1 MQVPKRKPGIYTN
14 QESDPH
20 LTPAKLD
27 ELKRELHRLKT
38 VSRPQA
44 ILETKRLAEMGDFS
58 ENAEYQI
65 AKGRLRG
72 INNRIDE
79 LVDQIDRAV
88 VIVPES
94 TADVIAI
101 GHTVIIEQDGEQK
114 TFQILGSTESNPHL
128 GIISY
133 QSPLGAA
140 LIGKKI
146 GDVFE
151 VLLGKRNVSC
161 RVIKIT

>member
-20 LTPAKLD
+20 LTSAKLD
-27 ELKRELHRLKT
+27 ELKRELQRLKT
-38 VSRPQA
+38 ISRPQA
-44 ILETKRLAEMGDFS
+44 IAETKRLAEMGDFS

-79 LVDQIDRAV
+79 LIDQIDRAV
-88 VIVPES
+88 VIVAD
-94 TADVIAI
+94 TASGVIAI
-101 GHTVIIEQDGEQK
+101 GHTVTVEIDGVK
-114 TFQILGSTESNPHL
+114 KSFHILGPTESNPQA

-140 LIGKKI
+140 L
-146 GDVFE
+146 V
-151 VLLGKRNVSC
+151 GKRVGDTFSQLIGRKEVSC
-161 RVIKIT
+161 RIIAIV